1 MSFKIPE
8 SVLVVIHTP
17 ELKVL
22 MMERL
27 DWPGWWQSVTGSRET
42 HDASLA
48 DTARREVREETGL
61 DVGEALSDWALVNRY
76 AIYGRWRPRYAPEV
90 THNVEHTFG
99 VEVAAPFAARL
110 HPEEHGRYVWLNWRD
125 ALCRC
130 YSGTNRAA
138 LIAMAERKS
147 LSSRAQRGIQGER
160 LDPSLR
166 SG

>member
-17 ELKVL
+17 DLKVL

-27 DWPGWWQSVTGSRET
+27 DWPGWWQSVTGSREAT
-42 HDASLA
+42 DASLA

-61 DVGEALSDWALVNRY
+61 DVDALSDWGLVNRY
-76 AIYGRWRPRYAPEV
+76 AIYGRWRPRYAPDV

-99 VEVAAPFAARL
+99 VEVVAPFAATL
-110 HPEEHGRYVWLNWRD
+110 HPEEHSRYIWLNWRA
-125 ALCRC
+125 ALSRC

-138 LIAMAERKS
+138 LLALANRGGIA
-147 LSSRAQRGIQGER
+147 
-160 LDPSLR
+160 
-166 SG
+166 

>member
-17 ELKVL
+17 DLKVL

-48 DTARREVREETGL
+48 DTARREVQEETGL
-61 DVGEALSDWALVNRY
+61 EVGDALSDWALVNRY
-76 AIYGRWRPRYAPEV
+76 EIYGRWRPRYAPEV

-110 HPEEHGRYVWLNWRD
+110 HPQEHGRYIWLSWRD
-125 ALCRC
+125 ALSRC

-138 LIAMAERKS
+138 LVAMAR
-147 LSSRAQRGIQGER
+147 RTGVV
-160 LDPSLR
+160 
-166 SG
+166 

>member
-17 ELKVL
+17 DLKVM

-27 DWPGWWQSVTGSRET
+27 DWPGWWQSVTGSREAT
-42 HDASLA
+42 DASLT

-61 DVGEALSDWALVNRY
+61 DVDALSDWGLVNRY
-76 AIYGRWRPRYAPEV
+76 AIYGRWRPRYAPDV

-99 VEVAAPFAARL
+99 VEVAVPFAATL
-110 HPEEHGRYVWLNWRD
+110 HPEEHSRYIWLNWRD
-125 ALCRC
+125 ALSRC

-138 LIAMAERKS
+138 LIRLAER
-147 LSSRAQRGIQGER
+147 AGVA
-160 LDPSLR
+160 
-166 SG
+166 

>member
-17 ELKVL
+17 DLKVL

-42 HDASLA
+42 SDASLA

-61 DVGEALSDWALVNRY
+61 DAAALSDWGLINRY
-76 AIYGRWRPRYAPEV
+76 AIYGRWRPRYAPDV

-99 VEVAAPFAARL
+99 IEVPAPFAATL
-110 HPEEHGRYVWLNWRD
+110 HPQEHGRYMWLSWRD
-125 ALCRC
+125 ALSRC

-138 LIAMAERKS
+138 LVRLAERAGS
-147 LSSRAQRGIQGER
+147 
-160 LDPSLR
+160 
-166 SG
+166 